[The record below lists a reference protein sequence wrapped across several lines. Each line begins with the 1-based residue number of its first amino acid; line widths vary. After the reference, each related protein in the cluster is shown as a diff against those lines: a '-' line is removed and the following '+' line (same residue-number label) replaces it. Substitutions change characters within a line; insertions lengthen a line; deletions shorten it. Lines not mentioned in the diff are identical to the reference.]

1 MDDETRAYLAAEGER
16 TRRYVGVLVE
26 GLRHDLQVVAEGVA
40 SNHEGLVNLR
50 QEVDRRFAETH
61 ALMQA
66 GFASVRRDIDE
77 IRAGR

>member
-1 MDDETRAYLAAEGER
+1 VDDETRAYLEAEGER
-16 TRRYVGVLVE
+16 TRRHVGVLVE
-26 GLRHDLQVVAEGVA
+26 DLCHDLAAVAEGVA
-40 SNHEGLVNLR
+40 GNREALERFR